1 MYKNYQSQL
10 TVFLGITICFIYS
23 LAFNQGFY
31 GYSVDYWVIYHKPNL
46 NWAKTIFDVL
56 GWHIATLSV
65 SNVHIGVLVTS
76 LLLSVS
82 SFLLVIKTNIPKN
95 GLFVILGF
103 ILLLHTWPILMPATN
118 GMRQGIMMSFIF
130 LALVSLDSNKIL
142 TLTFLLLSVFSHNT
156 GIGFGA
162 LFLGVWISINFF
174 KNSRYLLV
182 ATVVVGNLF
191 IVGGLILLDQ
201 VIEGGSKVINGDYRY
216 PFLVIN
222 SSVAMF
228 LLYKG
233 PTNFLSLYVF
243 YLNSFFP
250 HQLSN
255 WALAL
260 KKRLIHFST
269 DCVFSGSEG
278 SYLEDTTPNALDYYG
293 KTKGLGEINSK
304 SSLTIRSSMIGPELF
319 NKTELFEWV
328 INNKVKEIN
337 GFSRVMY
344 SGVTTAFMA
353 RLVTEIIENH
363 KNLNGIYNVAS
374 KPISKFELLHLIN
387 DNFDLGLIINEDKTV
402 ISNKTLNASKLE
414 KEIGQ
419 QSPSWDELIF
429 ELKKDYMH
437 FIDLYKTK

>member
-1 MYKNYQSQL
+1 MKIL
-10 TVFLGITICFIYS
+10 ILGGDGMI
-23 LAFNQGFY
+23 G
-31 GYSVDYWVIYHKPNL
+31 HKM
-46 NWAKTIFDVL
+46 AQV
-56 GWHIATLSV
+56 LSV
-65 SNVHIGVLVTS
+65 QNHEIIISIRENKDLTLKSISSKTKVFFNDFLKDNILDFLDKVNPDVTINAIGVTTRRGS
-76 LLLSVS
+76 T
-82 SFLLVIKTNIPKN
+82 KNISDT
-95 GLFVILGF
+95 I
-103 ILLLHTWPILMPATN
+103 
-118 GMRQGIMMSFIF
+118 
-130 LALVSLDSNKIL
+130 
-142 TLTFLLLSVFSHNT
+142 
-156 GIGFGA
+156 
-162 LFLGVWISINFF
+162 
-174 KNSRYLLV
+174 
-182 ATVVVGNLF
+182 
-191 IVGGLILLDQ
+191 
-201 VIEGGSKVINGDYRY
+201 
-216 PFLVIN
+216 
-222 SSVAMF
+222 
-228 LLYKG
+228 
-233 PTNFLSLYVF
+233 

-429 ELKKDYMH
+429 ELKKDYMN